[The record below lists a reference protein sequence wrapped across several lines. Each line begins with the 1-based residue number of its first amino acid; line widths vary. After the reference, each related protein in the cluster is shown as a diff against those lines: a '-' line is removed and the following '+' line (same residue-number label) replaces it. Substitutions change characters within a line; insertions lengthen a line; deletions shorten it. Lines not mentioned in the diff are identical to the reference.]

1 MPRQAKGISAA
12 KVAKGRPGRYGDGN
26 GLYLTIRSKTSKFWS
41 FRFVR
46 ADKMTEMGLGAAS
59 GPEAVT
65 LADARQE
72 ARKLWEIHKSG
83 RDPLVE
89 RRAGRATLAAANAGT
104 GRTFKQAAVEYIED
118 YRSSWRNAAHVRAW
132 EQTLPDYVYPIIGQM
147 SVDTITTA
155 HVVSVLQ
162 PIWTS
167 KVDTASRVRGR
178 IEQVLG
184 REKALGHRSG
194 ENPAR
199 WKENLKSILPPL
211 KKIKRVRHHAAMPA
225 RELGDFMAKLRTDD
239 SVVARALEFCI
250 ITCARTSEVL
260 KARWNE
266 IDLEEKL
273 WTVPGEHMKAGREH
287 RVPISARA
295 LEILDEMQPL
305 RTGDFVFPGRRQ
317 GAGLSAMVLLMKLR
331 GMGYADYAVHG
342 FRSTFRDWVS
352 NSTAFPSEAAE
363 LALAHNVGDKTE
375 RAYRRGDLLEKRFQ
389 LAEKWAEFC
398 AAPSHKT
405 DGKVVSIRSGAK

>member
-12 KVAKGRPGRYGDGN
+12 RVAKGRPGRYGDGD
-26 GLYLTIRSKTSKFWS
+26 GLYLTVRSATSKFWS
-41 FRFVR
+41 FRYVR

-65 LADARQE
+65 LADARQK
-72 ARKLWEIHKSG
+72 ARELWELHRAG

-104 GRTFKQAAVEYIED
+104 GRTFKQAATEYIEA
-118 YRSSWRNAAHVRAW
+118 YRSSWRNAAHVRQW

-155 HVVSVLQ
+155 HVASVLQ

-167 KVDTASRVRGR
+167 KAEAASRIRGR
-178 IEQVLG
+178 IEQVLA
-184 REKALGHRSG
+184 REKALGHRTG

-199 WKENLKSILPPL
+199 WKENLKAILPSIQ
-211 KKIKRVRHHAAMPA
+211 KTKRVKHHAAMPA
-225 RELGDFMAKLRTDD
+225 REVGDFMAKLRADD
-239 SVVARALEFCI
+239 SVIARGLEFTI
-250 ITCARTSEVL
+250 ITCARTAEVL
-260 KARWNE
+260 KARWSE

-287 RVPISARA
+287 RVPLSTRA
-295 LEILDEMQPL
+295 AAILQEMQKL
-305 RTGDFVFPGRRQ
+305 RTGDFVFPGRSK
-317 GAGLSAMVLLMKLR
+317 GTGLSANVLLTKLR
-331 GMGYADYAVHG
+331 RLKCSHTTHG
-342 FRSTFRDWVS
+342 FRSTFRDWVDD
-352 NSTAFPSEAAE
+352 STNFRGEVAE
-363 LALAHNVGDKTE
+363 LALAHTVGDETE

-389 LAEKWAEFC
+389 LAERWSEFC
-398 AAPSHKT
+398 GQPSRKAS
-405 DGKVVSIRSGAK
+405 DKVVAIRGGA